1 VGRPTTAIGLGT
13 TVTGGLPLP
22 QPRIAMGTAIARAAL
37 NQTVAP
43 RLRLVPVLEIVLI
56 DSFS

>member
-1 VGRPTTAIGLGT
+1 
-13 TVTGGLPLP
+13 
-22 QPRIAMGTAIARAAL
+22 MGTAIARAAL

-43 RLRLVPVLEIVLI
+43 RLRFVPVFEIVLI